1 MQNPNHSKAIGPSR
15 ALRDLGKKAGTAH
28 QHSSL
33 LPSPL
38 AELNSHVSKA
48 ALLVELYEKHA
59 NSEIRNESELGHV
72 QREMKVIKSEIL
84 SELVRSKGALQ
95 QLQRETKG

>member
-1 MQNPNHSKAIGPSR
+1 MLKEKGSAGHS
-15 ALRDLGKKAGTAH
+15 
-28 QHSSL
+28 HSSSSQNL
-33 LPSPL
+33 L
-38 AELNSHVSKA
+38 AELSSHVSKA
-48 ALLVELYEKHA
+48 AMLVELYEKHA